1 MSQFTPTPTPC
12 LVCGRSGCDQHAN
25 ARIVR
30 LAPALVA
37 RLNSAPHSNI
47 WTRYQVEPGAY
58 GLAPLTLYVNPVNAP
73 LTGAFWVKEVETR
86 KGDVHHASVYL
97 GEDLERS
104 SYCCGTVSGCGGA
117 CYTECKY
124 G

>member
-1 MSQFTPTPTPC
+1 MNIAHPFRE
-12 LVCGRSGCDQHAN
+12 GKSGYTHGHEALCNIDRKTEHLKKSSN
-25 ARIVR
+25 A
-30 LAPALVA
+30 
-37 RLNSAPHSNI
+37 
-47 WTRYQVEPGAY
+47 G
-58 GLAPLTLYVNPVNAP
+58 
-73 LTGAFWVKEVETR
+73 
-86 KGDVHHASVYL
+86 